1 MKVVLFEIQ
10 ARNRKKCVNKDLAG
24 GMGTGTWIGN
34 SWRARIFEYVKKKSV
49 VLPEITS
56 AYLAAI
62 FKKAGWEVERVEVGR
77 GLEIKTVT
85 ADLALV
91 PSSIVDCFHERE
103 AARILKNRGLKVGI
117 YGTFAS
123 AFPDFFIN
131 DADFV
136 IKGEAEAAA
145 IKIVNQ
151 KELPGGIFEAGRVE
165 NLDSLPFPD
174 WSLFPLN
181 KYSYSPVLNKKPVTV
196 MLASRGCPHTCSYYC
211 AYPLLA
217 GSRLRLRSVDNV
229 VEEIK
234 HLKKKYGVKAIDF
247 RDALFICGKQRTR
260 ELAERLIADNL
271 KIIWSCET
279 RLDQIDKELLNIMHR
294 AGLRNINVG
303 IESSDPEI
311 LKKSRRLPVLNSYQ
325 DEIVAHCH
333 KLGITVAAFF
343 LIGLEDDTKESIL
356 ETIKYA
362 KKLNTLVAQF
372 AIVTPYPGTGFF
384 EKLEKE
390 KLIIDHNWEDYD
402 EYTPVFKHKNLKT
415 KELLKLKERAFVS
428 YYFRPAYLARH
439 MPKYIFEKFLWP
451 F

>member
-1 MKVVLFEIQ
+1 MKVALFEIQ
-10 ARNRKKCVNKDLAG
+10 ARNRKKCINKDLAG

-56 AYLAAI
+56 AYLVAI
-62 FKKAGWEVERVEVGR
+62 FKQAGWEVECVEVGR
-77 GLEIKTVT
+77 GLEIKTII

-103 AARILKNRGLKVGI
+103 VGRILKNRGLKVGV
-117 YGTFAS
+117 YGTYAS
-123 AFPDFFIN
+123 AQPNFFIN

-151 KELPGGIFEAGRVE
+151 KELPNGIFEAGQVE

-174 WSLFPLN
+174 WSMFPLN

-196 MLASRGCPHTCSYYC
+196 MLTSRGCPHTCAYYC

-217 GSRLRLRSVDNV
+217 GSKLRLRSLDNV
-229 VEEIK
+229 IEEIK
-234 HLKKKYGVKAIDF
+234 YLKNNYGVKAIDF
-247 RDALFICGKQRTR
+247 RDALFICGKQRAR
-260 ELAERLIADNL
+260 EFAERLISNNL

-279 RLDQIDKELLNIMHR
+279 RLDQIDKDLLDIMHR

-303 IESSDPEI
+303 IESSDSEI
-311 LKKSRRLPVLNSYQ
+311 LKKSQRLPVLPAHQ
-325 DEIVAHCH
+325 DEMVAHCH
-333 KLGITVAAFF
+333 KLGITVAAFY
-343 LIGLEDDTKESIL
+343 LIGLEDDTKESIFK
-356 ETIKYA
+356 TIKYA

-372 AIVTPYPGTGFF
+372 AIVTPYPGTSFF

-390 KLIIDHNWEDYD
+390 MVIFNRNWEDYD
-402 EYTPVFKHKNLKT
+402 EYTPIFKHKNLKT
-415 KELLKLKERAFVS
+415 EELLKLKEWAFAS
-428 YYFRPAYLARH
+428 YYFRPVYLLKH
-439 MPKYIFEKFLWP
+439 LPKYFFGIFLLSL
-451 F
+451 

>member
-1 MKVVLFEIQ
+1 MKVLLFEIK
-10 ARNRKKCVNKDLAG
+10 ARDSKKCVNKDLAG
-24 GMGTGTWIGN
+24 GMGTGTWIGK
-34 SWRARIFEYVKKKSV
+34 SWRAKFFEYVKKKSV

-62 FKKAGWEVERVEVGR
+62 FKNAGWEVERVEVGR
-77 GLEIKTVT
+77 WLEVRVVV

-103 AARILKNRGLKVGI
+103 VARVLKNRGLKVGV

-123 AFPDFFIN
+123 ALPDFFIN

-136 IKGEAEAAA
+136 IRGEAEAAA

-151 KELPGGIFEAGRVE
+151 KELPSGVFEAGQVE
-165 NLDSLPFPD
+165 DLDSLPFPD

-181 KYSYSPVLNKKPVTV
+181 KYSYSPALNKKPVTV

-211 AYPLLA
+211 AYPLLS
-217 GSRLRLRSVDNV
+217 GSQLRLRSVDNV
-229 VEEIK
+229 IEEIK
-234 HLKKKYGVKAIDF
+234 NLKDKYGIKAIDF

-260 ELAERLIADNL
+260 ELAEKMISNNL

-279 RLDQIDKELLNIMHR
+279 RLDQIDKELLDIMYR

-303 IESSDPEI
+303 IESSNPEI
-311 LKKSRRLPVLNSYQ
+311 LKKSRRLPVLNDYQ
-325 DEIVAHCH
+325 NEMVDYCH
-333 KLGITVAAFF
+333 KLGVTVAAFY
-343 LIGLEDDTKESIL
+343 LIGLEDDTKESVL

-390 KLIIDHNWEDYD
+390 NLIFSHNWEDYD
-402 EYTPVFKHKNLKT
+402 EYTPVFKHKNLKAA
-415 KELLKLKERAFVS
+415 ELLKLKELAFTS
-428 YYFRPAYLARH
+428 YYFRPVYLLKH
-439 MPKYIFEKFLWP
+439 LPKYFFENFLWP

>member
-1 MKVVLFEIQ
+1 MKVLLFEIQ
-10 ARNRKKCVNKDLAG
+10 ARNRKKCINKDLAG

-49 VLPEITS
+49 ILPEITS

-77 GLEIKTVT
+77 GLEIRAVV

-103 AARILKNRGLKVGI
+103 VTRILKNRGLKVGI

-123 AFPDFFIN
+123 ARPDFFIN
-131 DADFV
+131 DVDFV
-136 IKGEAEAAA
+136 IRGEAEAAA

-151 KELPGGIFEAGRVE
+151 KELPNGIFEAGHVE
-165 NLDSLPFPD
+165 NLDLLPFPD

-181 KYSYSPVLNKKPVTV
+181 KYSYSPALNKKPVTV
-196 MLASRGCPHTCSYYC
+196 ILASRGCPHTCSYYC

-217 GSRLRLRSVDNV
+217 GSQLRLRSVDNV
-229 VEEIK
+229 VEEVK
-234 HLKKKYGVKAIDF
+234 HLKEKYGVKAIDF
-247 RDALFICGKQRTR
+247 RDALFICGKQRTK
-260 ELAERLIADNL
+260 EFAEKMISNNL

-279 RLDQIDKELLNIMHR
+279 RLDQIDKELLDIMYR

-311 LKKSRRLPVLNSYQ
+311 LKKSQRLPVSNGYQ
-325 DEIVAHCH
+325 NEMVDYCH
-333 KLGITVAAFF
+333 KLGVTVAAFY
-343 LIGLEDDTKESIL
+343 LIGLEDDTKESVL

-372 AIVTPYPGTGFF
+372 ALVTPYPGTGFF

-390 KLIIDHNWEDYD
+390 KLITNYNWEDYD
-402 EYTPVFKHKNLKT
+402 EYTPVFKHKNLKVE
-415 KELLKLKERAFVS
+415 ELLKLKEIAFAS
-428 YYFRPAYLARH
+428 YYFRPVYLLKH
-439 MPKYIFEKFLWP
+439 LPKYFFENFLWP

>member
-1 MKVVLFEIQ
+1 MKVLLFEIR
-10 ARNRKKCVNKDLAG
+10 ARNSKKCVNKDLAG

-34 SWRARIFEYVKKKSV
+34 SWRAKIFEYVKKKSV

-62 FKKAGWEVERVEVGR
+62 FKKAGWEVGRVEVGR

-91 PSSIVDCFHERE
+91 PSSIVDCFHELE
-103 AARILKNRGLKVGI
+103 VIKILKRRGLKVGV

-123 AFPDFFIN
+123 ALPEFFIN

-136 IKGEAEAAA
+136 IRGEAEAAA

-151 KELPGGIFEAGRVE
+151 KELPGGIFEAGHVE

-174 WSLFPLN
+174 WSLFPLD
-181 KYSYSPVLNKKPVTV
+181 KYSYSPALNKKPVTV

-217 GSRLRLRSVDNV
+217 GSRLRLRSLDNV
-229 VEEIK
+229 IEEIK
-234 HLKKKYGVKAIDF
+234 YLKDTYGVKAIDF

-260 ELAERLIADNL
+260 EFAEKLILSNL

-279 RLDQIDKELLNIMHR
+279 RLDQVDQELLSVMYQ

-311 LKKSRRLPVLNSYQ
+311 LKKSQRLPVSTAYQ
-325 DEIVAHCH
+325 DEMVAYCH
-333 KLGITVAAFF
+333 KLGVTVAAFY

-372 AIVTPYPGTGFF
+372 AVVTPYPGTKFF

-390 KLIIDHNWEDYD
+390 AVIFNRNWEDYD
-402 EYTPVFKHKNLKT
+402 EYTPVFKHKSLKAE
-415 KELLKLKERAFVS
+415 ELLKLKEMAFTD
-428 YYFRPAYLARH
+428 YYFRSAYLLRH
-439 MPKYIFEKFLWP
+439 LPKYIFEKFLWP

>member
-1 MKVVLFEIQ
+1 MRVALFEIQ
-10 ARNRKKCVNKDLAG
+10 ARNSKKCINKDLAG

-34 SWRARIFEYVKKKSV
+34 SWRARIFEYIKKKSV
-49 VLPEITS
+49 VLPEITT

-77 GLEIKTVT
+77 DLEIRPVI
-85 ADLALV
+85 ADLALI

-103 AARILKNRGLKVGI
+103 VAGILKSRGLKVGV

-123 AFPDFFIN
+123 ARPDFFIN
-131 DADFV
+131 DAYFV
-136 IKGEAEAAA
+136 VRGEAEAAA
-145 IKIVNQ
+145 LKVVNQ
-151 KELPGGIFEAGRVE
+151 KELPIGVFEAGQVE

-174 WSLFPLN
+174 WSLFPLD
-181 KYSYSPVLNKKPVTV
+181 KYSYSPALNKKPVTV

-217 GSRLRLRSVDNV
+217 GARLRLRTLDSVIG
-229 VEEIK
+229 EIK
-234 HLKKKYGVKAIDF
+234 ELKNNYGVRAIDF
-247 RDALFICGKQRTR
+247 RDPLFTCGKQRTR
-260 ELAERLIADNL
+260 KFADRLTAENL

-279 RLDQIDKELLNIMHR
+279 RLDQVDKDLLDIMYR

-303 IESSDPEI
+303 IESSNPEI
-311 LKKSRRLPVLNSYQ
+311 LKKSQRLPVLNTYQ
-325 DEIVAHCH
+325 NEMMAYCH
-333 KLGITVAAFF
+333 KLRITVAAFY

-372 AIVTPYPGTGFF
+372 AIITPYPGTKFF

-390 KLIIDHNWEDYD
+390 ELITNHNWEDYD

-415 KELLKLKERAFVS
+415 EELLELKERAFTS
-428 YYFRPAYLARH
+428 YYFRPAYLAKH